1 MHLWGATLDTEHSG
15 TLAVEDEVSTLFT
28 LGALGERHGAPG
40 LRLAVIL
47 FVS

>member
-1 MHLWGATLDTEHSG
+1 VDLWHTALDTEHSG

-28 LGALGERHGAPG
+28 LGALGERHGAA
-40 LRLAVIL
+40 LELAVRL